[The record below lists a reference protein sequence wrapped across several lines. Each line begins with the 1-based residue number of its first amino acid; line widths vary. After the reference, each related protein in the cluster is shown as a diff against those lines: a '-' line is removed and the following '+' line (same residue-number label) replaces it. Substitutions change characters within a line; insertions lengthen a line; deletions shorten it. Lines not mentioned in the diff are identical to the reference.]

1 MKKTIML
8 SLLSGLLV
16 IGGAVG
22 GYALL
27 ADQSTTTSAAFAVQT
42 GEGKTDDKGAYQEY
56 VLEAKATKWELKPG
70 VTVPA
75 WTYGDTVPGTQ
86 IRAKQGQRV
95 KVVLKNTLDV
105 PVSIHCHGY
114 PVPNEMD
121 GIPGVTQDAV
131 QPGKSFTYEFTAN
144 VPGTYWYHS
153 HQESATQVDRGLYG
167 SLIVEADEEQGR
179 YARDYTLV
187 LDEWAPEM
195 LKDGAGGMDHSQH
208 GGSSSSSQTMDHSQH
223 GGSSSS
229 SQTMDHSQHGGS
241 SSSQTTDHSQ
251 HATASTQTAGAP
263 DEHDAMMK
271 QMYNIFTVNGK
282 SGNLIQPLEMKTGEL
297 VKLRFINAGLQTHLL
312 NLQGQPFRITHVDGQ
327 PYEDGELVTD
337 NLLAIAPGERYDVEL
352 IAEGKNWSI
361 VDHNDSPAAGDLVI
375 PVQTDESS
383 EKVIAPI
390 KQDLP
395 VVDMITYSKRLIKK
409 APYEFDV
416 EKTLVLNNEVQQ
428 GETKYTINGKT
439 YPDTE
444 SLMVKKG
451 QRVKLTL
458 TNKGT
463 SDHPMHLHGH
473 FFEVISKDGKVNS
486 TTPLIK
492 DTLNVRPGESYEIM
506 FVADNDGNWMLHCH
520 ELHHAAAG
528 MMTHV
533 LYEGYKSTYT
543 PDPNAGNKSE

>member
-22 GYALL
+22 GYELW
-27 ADQSTTTSAAFAVQT
+27 ADKSASRAFAVQT
-42 GEGKTDDKGAYQEY
+42 GEAKTDDKGAYQEY
-56 VLEAKATKWELKPG
+56 VLEAKATRWELKQG

-105 PVSIHCHGY
+105 PVSIHWHGY
-114 PVPNEMD
+114 PVPNSMD
-121 GIPGVTQDAV
+121 GIPGVTQNAV
-131 QPGKSFTYEFTAN
+131 QPGESFTYEFTAD

-153 HQESATQVDRGLYG
+153 HQESAVQVDRGLYG

-187 LDEWAPEM
+187 LDEWAPET
-195 LKDGAGGMDHSQH
+195 LKDGAGGGMDHSQH
-208 GGSSSSSQTMDHSQH
+208 GGGSSSSQTMDHSQH
-223 GGSSSS
+223 GGSSN
-229 SQTMDHSQHGGS
+229 
-241 SSSQTTDHSQ
+241 SQTTDHSQ
-251 HATASTQTAGAP
+251 HTAASTQTAGVP
-263 DEHDAMMK
+263 DEHDVAMK
-271 QMYNIFTVNGK
+271 KMYNLFTVNGK
-282 SGNLIQPLEMKTGEL
+282 SGDSIQPLEMKTGEL
-297 VKLRFINAGLQTHLL
+297 VKLRLINAGLQTHLL

-337 NLLAIAPGERYDVEL
+337 KLLSIAPGERYDVEL
-352 IAEGKNWSI
+352 TATGENWSI
-361 VDHNDSPAAGDLVI
+361 VDHNDSPAASDLVI
-375 PVQTDESS
+375 PVQTDGST
-383 EKVIAPI
+383 EKVVAAIQ
-390 KQDLP
+390 KDLP
-395 VVDMITYSKRLIKK
+395 VIDMITYGTRQYKK
-409 APYEFDV
+409 EPYQYDM

-444 SLMVKKG
+444 NLMVKKG

-458 TNKGT
+458 INKGT

-473 FFEVISKDGKVNS
+473 FFEVIAKDGKPNS
-486 TTPLIK
+486 TSKLLK
-492 DTLNVRPGESYEIM
+492 DTLNVRPGQRYDIT
-506 FVADNDGNWMLHCH
+506 FVADNDGNWMIHCH
-520 ELHHAAAG
+520 ELHHAEAG
-528 MMTHV
+528 MMTHL
-533 LYEGYKSTYT
+533 LYDGYKPTFT
-543 PDPNAGNKSE
+543 PDPNAGNKHE